1 MSQKVLNWYD
11 HNGTICKLVYLSF
24 KVKQFPYVHLYVTGY
39 WLMLPIKKI
48 WNVPPK
54 LQLPGP
60 HFEGVVWVHFHLQV
74 DLDFKRWPFFW
85 PYSFYRYSWGGTKK
99 GRLIHHVLQPSFV
112 LFFRVPFGFQA
123 RVQQHQVM
131 FVSHWLKG
139 QLRMVLSNIIVK
151 CVFDKQTDS
160 LSVCL

>member
-1 MSQKVLNWYD
+1 MTVDY
-11 HNGTICKLVYLSF
+11 NGTICKLMYLSF
-24 KVKQFPYVHLYVTGY
+24 KVKQFPHVYLYVTGY
-39 WLMLPIKKI
+39 WLMLPIKKV
-48 WNVPPK
+48 WNAPPK
-54 LQLPGP
+54 LQSPGP

-74 DLDFKRWPFFW
+74 DIKPFFS
-85 PYSFYRYSWGGTKK
+85 PYSFYRYLWGGTKK
-99 GRLIHHVLQPSFV
+99 GCLIHHVLQSSFV

-139 QLRMVLSNIIVK
+139 QLRMVLSNTFVK